1 MPAACKVLRECQPLS
16 AASPSLLP
24 SPPLPAPQTPTTRG
38 WARCTTSTT
47 STAWRCSP
55 SRATRHAHAHAAC
68 AALRCAQALPCVRRL
83 AGAAAWPAMRD
94 PALPALSQSGLL
106 QPDRAASLHPASAHT
121 AATPSPLRVHP
132 QFGEQEPASMP
143 EIESFLGERY
153 APKFPLFQKVEVN
166 GEDQHPIF
174 KWLKEQAPP
183 AEGKRGTVQACT
195 APGTAGADGN
205 RRPSA
210 GLHGFRHGRRQR
222 QQVVKHRR
230 AGCSTCTWAASR
242 ALQAPAWPVC
252 RAGPHACAPRH
263 CPPVCTRTISCRAG
277 AGGRHCLELRG
288 EGRLAGGAGPLA
300 LALRALIGRPQAFDA
315 AHPCARP

>member
-1 MPAACKVLRECQPLS
+1 MQPG
-16 AASPSLLP
+16 
-24 SPPLPAPQTPTTRG
+24 TPTPTLR
-38 WARCTTSTT
+38 
-47 STAWRCSP
+47 
-55 SRATRHAHAHAAC
+55 
-68 AALRCAQALPCVRRL
+68 ALRCAAPRPCRACAGLLARL
-83 AGAAAWPAMRD
+83 LGLRCGTQ
-94 PALPALSQSGLL
+94 LSQPFPKAGSCSQIVPPHCTLPLLTQPRPPHRSGCTRSLGSRNR
-106 QPDRAASLHPASAHT
+106 RACRRSS
-121 AATPSPLRVHP
+121 PS
-132 QFGEQEPASMP
+132 
-143 EIESFLGERY
+143 LGERY

>member
-143 EIESFLGERY
+143 EIESFLGRTVRTQVPALPKSGGQRRGP
-153 APKFPLFQKVEVN
+153 APHFQVAQ
-166 GEDQHPIF
+166 G
-174 KWLKEQAPP
+174 
-183 AEGKRGTVQACT
+183 
-195 APGTAGADGN
+195 AGAAG
-205 RRPSA
+205 RRQAGHSS
-210 GLHGFRHGRRQR
+210 GLHSSRHGRRRR
-222 QQVVKHRR
+222 QQTAKRR
-230 AGCSTCTWAASR
+230 PAR
-242 ALQAPAWPVC
+242 LQARQAPTTTSGQAQ
-252 RAGPHACAPRH
+252 AGGVQHVHMGRQQG
-263 CPPVCTRTISCRAG
+263 SAG
-277 AGGRHCLELRG
+277 AS
-288 EGRLAGGAGPLA
+288 LAGVQGWSACLRPPPLPPCVHPYHF
-300 LALRALIGRPQAFDA
+300 LQGRCRGQTLPGTS
-315 AHPCARP
+315 R